1 MIEPPVPALEPAFDV
16 VVDLGPIADHGVTRA
31 GHRRIIAILG
41 GTVTGLGD
49 EPWTATIEPGGADW
63 QRVRPDGAMEIDGR
77 YTAVSPA
84 GERVYLQAAGVRTGP
99 TAVLATLGR
108 GEDVDPGTYYF
119 RTVVTVETSAPRL
132 EHWQHALFVA
142 SCIREA
148 DTVRYRA
155 YRVT

>member
-1 MIEPPVPALEPAFDV
+1 MSEPTVPTLEPAFDV
-16 VVDLGPIADHGVTRA
+16 VVDLGPIADHGVTRV
-31 GHRRIIAILG
+31 GHRRVIAILG
-41 GTVTGLGD
+41 GSVTGLGD
-49 EPWTATIEPGGADW
+49 DSWTAAIEPGGADW

-84 GERVYLQAAGVRTGP
+84 GERIYLQAAGVRTGP
-99 TAVLATLGR
+99 ADVLAALGR
-108 GEDVDPGTYYF
+108 GEDVDPRAYYF

-132 EHWQHALFVA
+132 QHLQHALFVA
-142 SCIREA
+142 SCTREA